1 MTITT
6 PVEPAKT
13 FRAGDQIAVSV
24 TKSWLRFALPASALA
39 ALAVIGAIIGHQVPS
54 WLDAHVKPWFDSVYR
69 WSQLNNGTNWAFR
82 VVFHPIADAIT
93 WGNDKVLWALRT
105 LRWPGVLALIA
116 LIGVRTGG
124 RRAAITGVVVFSG
137 CGVLGFWDDTLI
149 TVSLMLVAVL
159 IALVIGIPLGIWA
172 GLSTR
177 ADRVMRS
184 ILDTAQVMPAF
195 CYLLPLVVAFG
206 IGIPPAVVATVI
218 YAVPPAVRLT
228 SLGIRSVAGTS
239 TEVGTSFGCTGP
251 QLLVKVRL
259 PLARRAILL
268 GINQV
273 IMMAFGV
280 VVISALVGTG
290 GLGQDV
296 SDGLAKVDVGMAF
309 APGLAI
315 VFAAITIDRITTGE
329 RSRKRART
337 SSPSALQAVLDNPRS
352 SAVAAI
358 GAIVAIAVVAKLL
371 KLNDFPTSWNVDVAT
386 PVNKAAKWVND
397 NFRNGVP
404 LVGGT
409 GSFSDFFVIHLLT
422 PMRDLFQAAAWWL
435 IVVTF
440 AAIGWASGGW
450 RLGTVCGAC
459 FVGIAALRVWD
470 LAMDTLSQVFVAV
483 FISVAL
489 AVPIGIWAGRSDRLE
504 RILRPM
510 LDAAQVMPAFV
521 YLVPVIFLFNV
532 GRVPG
537 VIASVIYAIPPGI
550 RLTSLGL
557 RQVPSAPREAALSF
571 GATSRQELMKVQLPL
586 AMRAIMLALNQTIIM
601 VLSMV
606 VIAALI
612 GGGGLGL
619 ETVYGLRKGE
629 IGRGMAGGLA
639 IVLLA
644 IVLDRITQAWGSRR
658 SAELR

>member
-1 MTITT
+1 MTATMPARASGTTMSPDPTANGSPKSRTPLITAI
-6 PVEPAKT
+6 V
-13 FRAGDQIAVSV
+13 
-24 TKSWLRFALPASALA
+24 ALT
-39 ALAVIGAIIGHQVPS
+39 ALAVVGFTLGHTAPT
-54 WLDAHVKPWFDSVYR
+54 WLDAHVRPWFDSVYK

-82 VVFHPIADAIT
+82 FVFHPIADAIT
-93 WGNDKVLWALRT
+93 WSNDKVLSLLRA
-105 LRWPGVLALIA
+105 LRWPGMLALTGV
-116 LIGVRTGG
+116 IGLRTGG
-124 RRAAITGVVVFSG
+124 RRAAVTAVLALAG

-149 TVSLMLVAVL
+149 TVALMLVAVGISL
-159 IALVIGIPLGIWA
+159 LIGIPLGIWA
-172 GLSTR
+172 GLSQR
-177 ADRVMRS
+177 ADRVMRT

-206 IGIPPAVVATVI
+206 IGIPPAVMATVI
-218 YAVPPAVRLT
+218 YAIPPAVRLT
-228 SLGIRSVAGTS
+228 SLGIRGVAVSS

-251 QLLVKVRL
+251 QLLTKVRL

-296 SDGLAKVDVGMAF
+296 SDGLAKVNVGLAF

-315 VFAAITIDRITTGE
+315 VFAAVAIDRITTGE
-329 RSRKRART
+329 RPSRKRATTNTAIRK
-337 SSPSALQAVLDNPRS
+337 LLDNPRYLG
-352 SAVAAI
+352 AAAAI
-358 GAIVAIAVVAKLL
+358 AIIGIAIVAKVAGLD
-371 KLNDFPTSWNVDVAT
+371 DFPHSLNLDVVK
-386 PVNKAAKWVND
+386 PVNSLASWVND
-397 NFRNGVP
+397 HFRHGIP
-404 LVGGT
+404 IVGGT

-422 PMRDLFQAAAWWL
+422 PMRDLFQAAAWWVI
-435 IVVTF
+435 IVVF
-440 AAIGWASGGW
+440 AAIGWLSGGW
-450 RLGTVCGAC
+450 RLATLCAAC
-459 FVGIAALRVWD
+459 LVGVASLRVWD

-483 FISVAL
+483 LLSVAL
-489 AVPIGIWAGRSDRLE
+489 AVPIGIWSGRSDRLE
-504 RILRPM
+504 RLLRPL

-557 RQVPSAPREAALSF
+557 RQVSYAPREAALSF
-571 GATSRQELMKVQLPL
+571 GATPRQELLKVQLPL
-586 AMRAIMLALNQTIIM
+586 ALRSIMLALNQTIIM

-629 IGRGMAGGLA
+629 TGRGMAGGLA

-644 IVLDRITQAWGSRR
+644 IVLDRITQAWGKRS

>member
-1 MTITT
+1 MTATMPARASGTTMSPDPTANGNPKSRTPLITAI
-6 PVEPAKT
+6 V
-13 FRAGDQIAVSV
+13 
-24 TKSWLRFALPASALA
+24 ALT
-39 ALAVIGAIIGHQVPS
+39 ALAVVGFTLGHTAPT
-54 WLDAHVKPWFDSVYR
+54 WLDAHVRPWFDSVYK

-82 VVFHPIADAIT
+82 FVFHPIADAIT
-93 WGNDKVLWALRT
+93 WSNDKVLSLLRA
-105 LRWPGVLALIA
+105 LRWPGMLALTGV
-116 LIGVRTGG
+116 IGLRTGG
-124 RRAAITGVVVFSG
+124 RRAAIIAVLALAG

-149 TVSLMLVAVL
+149 TVALMLVAVGISL
-159 IALVIGIPLGIWA
+159 LIGIPLGIWA
-172 GLSTR
+172 GLSQR
-177 ADRVMRS
+177 ADRVMRT

-206 IGIPPAVVATVI
+206 IGIPPAVMATVI
-218 YAVPPAVRLT
+218 YAIPPAVRLT
-228 SLGIRSVAGTS
+228 SLGIRGVAVSS

-251 QLLVKVRL
+251 QLLTKVRL

-296 SDGLAKVDVGMAF
+296 SDGLAKVNVGLAF

-315 VFAAITIDRITTGE
+315 VFAAVAIDRITTGE
-329 RSRKRART
+329 RPSRKRATTNTAIRK
-337 SSPSALQAVLDNPRS
+337 LLDNPRYLG
-352 SAVAAI
+352 AAAAI
-358 GAIVAIAVVAKLL
+358 AIIGIAIVAKVAGLD
-371 KLNDFPTSWNVDVAT
+371 DFPHSLNLDVVK
-386 PVNKAAKWVND
+386 PVNSLASWVND
-397 NFRNGVP
+397 HFRHGIP
-404 LVGGT
+404 IVGGT

-422 PMRDLFQAAAWWL
+422 PMRDLFQAAAWWVI
-435 IVVTF
+435 IVVF
-440 AAIGWASGGW
+440 AAIGWLSGGW
-450 RLGTVCGAC
+450 RLATLCAAC
-459 FVGIAALRVWD
+459 LVGVASLRVWD

-483 FISVAL
+483 LLSVAL
-489 AVPIGIWAGRSDRLE
+489 AVPIGIWSGRSDRLE
-504 RILRPM
+504 RLLRPL

-557 RQVPSAPREAALSF
+557 RQVSYAPREAALSF
-571 GATSRQELMKVQLPL
+571 GATPRQELLKVQLPL
-586 AMRAIMLALNQTIIM
+586 ALRSIMLALNQTIIM

-629 IGRGMAGGLA
+629 TGRGMAGGLA

-644 IVLDRITQAWGSRR
+644 IVLDRITQAWGKRS

>member
-1 MTITT
+1 MTATM
-6 PVEPAKT
+6 
-13 FRAGDQIAVSV
+13 
-24 TKSWLRFALPASALA
+24 PASASGTTMSPDPTANGNPKSRTPLITA
-39 ALAVIGAIIGHQVPS
+39 IVALTALAVVGFTLGHTAPT
-54 WLDAHVKPWFDSVYR
+54 WLDAHVRPWFDSVYK

-82 VVFHPIADAIT
+82 FVFHPIADAIT
-93 WGNDKVLWALRT
+93 WSNDKVLSLLRA
-105 LRWPGVLALIA
+105 LRWPGMLALTGV
-116 LIGVRTGG
+116 IGLRTGG
-124 RRAAITGVVVFSG
+124 RRAAITAVLALAG

-149 TVSLMLVAVL
+149 TVALMLVAVGISL
-159 IALVIGIPLGIWA
+159 LIGIPLGIWA
-172 GLSTR
+172 GLSQR
-177 ADRVMRS
+177 ADRVMRT

-206 IGIPPAVVATVI
+206 IGIPPAVMATVI
-218 YAVPPAVRLT
+218 YAIPPAVRLT
-228 SLGIRSVAGTS
+228 SLGIRGVAVSS

-251 QLLVKVRL
+251 QLLTKVRL

-296 SDGLAKVDVGMAF
+296 SDGLAKVNVGLAF

-315 VFAAITIDRITTGE
+315 VFAAVAIDRITTGE
-329 RSRKRART
+329 RPSRKRATTNTAIRK
-337 SSPSALQAVLDNPRS
+337 LLDNPRYLG
-352 SAVAAI
+352 AAAAI
-358 GAIVAIAVVAKLL
+358 AIIGIAIVAKVAGLD
-371 KLNDFPTSWNVDVAT
+371 DFPHSLNLDVVK
-386 PVNKAAKWVND
+386 PVNSLASWVND
-397 NFRNGVP
+397 HFRHGIP
-404 LVGGT
+404 IVGGT

-422 PMRDLFQAAAWWL
+422 PMRDLFQAAAWWVI
-435 IVVTF
+435 IVVF
-440 AAIGWASGGW
+440 AAIGWLSGGW
-450 RLGTVCGAC
+450 RLATLCAAC
-459 FVGIAALRVWD
+459 LVGVASLRVWD

-483 FISVAL
+483 LLSVAL
-489 AVPIGIWAGRSDRLE
+489 AVPIGIWSGRSDRLE
-504 RILRPM
+504 RLLRPL

-557 RQVPSAPREAALSF
+557 RQVSYAPREAALSF
-571 GATSRQELMKVQLPL
+571 GATPRQELLKVQLPL
-586 AMRAIMLALNQTIIM
+586 ALRSIMLALNQTIIM

-629 IGRGMAGGLA
+629 TGRGMAGGLA

-644 IVLDRITQAWGSRR
+644 IVLDRITQAWGKRS